1 MLQEEEMNH
10 RPHQRHRARR
20 TDDPRPAGQASRAQ
34 AAMIRMNYVEH
45 VVNAQILFSKQ
56 YPLRGR
62 RQPPA
67 LFHRLCTSDE
77 GCDAKKVRICI
88 NLQLTFRRE
97 VFILKPSRSFLQDRS
112 YEYEPQLLFCI
123 RLLLYYAAIVRLIC
137 DAKKSS
143 DIGFVSCGT
152 G

>member
-1 MLQEEEMNH
+1 MS
-10 RPHQRHRARR
+10 
-20 TDDPRPAGQASRAQ
+20 DVVVFAG
-34 AAMIRMNYVEH
+34 
-45 VVNAQILFSKQ
+45 
-56 YPLRGR
+56 
-62 RQPPA
+62 
-67 LFHRLCTSDE
+67 TTE
-77 GCDAKKVRICI
+77 GCEICSFLAKNKV

-97 VFILKPSRSFLQDRS
+97 VFILKPSKLFLQDRS